1 MSYEYELYDAVL
13 DGELDEVKA
22 LIGKGADIH
31 EITESEHW
39 TYLHHVFMSPST
51 KLEERAP
58 LESVQ
63 FLIDQGLDVNA
74 IDSYGYTPLI
84 YAVRQRNVEGMRLL
98 LENGADKLIEHRG
111 IDTVNA
117 LRMSFKGKPYL
128 YDVVKLLLDFGADP
142 DSRPEDG
149 KSFRELAN
157 MLADVDPKIIELV
170 SHY

>member
-51 KLEERAP
+51 KLEESAP

-98 LENGADKLIEHRG
+98 LENGADKLIEHRSERG
-111 IDTVNA
+111 VNA
-117 LRMSFKGKPYL
+117 LKMSLHEKPFV
-128 YDVVKLLLDFGADP
+128 YDVIKLLLDFGADP
-142 DSRPEDG
+142 DAKTEKG
-149 KSFRELAN
+149 KSVRELVN
-157 MLADVDPKIIELV
+157 LLDDMDPKIIELV